1 VETSLYC
8 LADLSKVYLLWLE
21 HRQTALLSLCQSL
34 SAVYLASASMMN
46 LVSIQSHF
54 KGQMSMIVN
63 VFTNKLAVT
72 FLSIS
77 KPMSMH

>member
-1 VETSLYC
+1 MT
-8 LADLSKVYLLWLE
+8 DISKLWLLWLE
-21 HRQTALLSLCQSL
+21 HHLTALLSLFRSL
-34 SAVYLASASMMN
+34 SAVYLASVSMMN

-63 VFTNKLAVT
+63 VFTNNLAVT

-77 KPMSMH
+77 QPTMSMQGR